1 MATKDLDFL
10 FQKKKIWWK
19 TSSKK
24 DLLRRVYGDSY
35 ISFEDKSYL
44 LHRLLNRK
52 TWFLQRKDSLKDFDD
67 FLLKERLGV
76 LKDLLWSEVI
86 TQKDL
91 VFSSTKDCDSNSE
104 RLDDLMKDSL
114 GDDSKNID
122 ERLFFSSTKDFFTS
136 ERLDDLMKDLIWR
149 GLQKT

>member
-1 MATKDLDFL
+1 M
-10 FQKKKIWWK
+10 
-19 TSSKK
+19 
-24 DLLRRVYGDSY
+24 
-35 ISFEDKSYL
+35 
-44 LHRLLNRK
+44 
-52 TWFLQRKDSLKDFDD
+52 
-67 FLLKERLGV
+67 
-76 LKDLLWSEVI
+76 I

-136 ERLDDLMKDLIWR
+136 TKDWFLDRKTYFLIERHLHTLTKQLCHPIGGVD
-149 GLQKT
+149 

>member
-1 MATKDLDFL
+1 
-10 FQKKKIWWK
+10 
-19 TSSKK
+19 
-24 DLLRRVYGDSY
+24 
-35 ISFEDKSYL
+35 
-44 LHRLLNRK
+44 
-52 TWFLQRKDSLKDFDD
+52 
-67 FLLKERLGV
+67 
-76 LKDLLWSEVI
+76 VI

-122 ERLFFSSTKDFFTS
+122 ERLLFSSTKDFLTS

>member
-1 MATKDLDFL
+1 M
-10 FQKKKIWWK
+10 
-19 TSSKK
+19 
-24 DLLRRVYGDSY
+24 
-35 ISFEDKSYL
+35 
-44 LHRLLNRK
+44 
-52 TWFLQRKDSLKDFDD
+52 
-67 FLLKERLGV
+67 
-76 LKDLLWSEVI
+76 I

-122 ERLFFSSTKDFFTS
+122 ERLLFSSKKDFFTS